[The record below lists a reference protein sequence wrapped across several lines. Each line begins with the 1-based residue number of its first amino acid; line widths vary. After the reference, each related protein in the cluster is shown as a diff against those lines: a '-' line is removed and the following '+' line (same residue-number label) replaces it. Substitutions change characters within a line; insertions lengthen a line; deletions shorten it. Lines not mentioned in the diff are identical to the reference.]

1 MAVLSRPPENM
12 TSVVISGKNSISIA
26 HGMSPASVATIRKLL
41 DLKGRHA
48 LVTGGSR
55 GLGLQL
61 AEALGEMGATIAISA
76 RKKNELDEAVAHLR
90 TRNIDCEAWV
100 CDLGKREAI
109 APMADAVL
117 AKFKRIDILV
127 NTAGATWGAPAEEH
141 PLEAWDKLVNLNLT
155 GTFLV
160 TQAVARLAM
169 IPKRYGRII
178 NVASVAGLRG
188 NPVGLFTLFRYRT
201 PIGG

>member
-12 TSVVISGKNSISIA
+12 TSVVIGCENSISIERT
-26 HGMSPASVATIRKLL
+26 MASVANASVANVRQLL

-61 AEALGEMGATIAISA
+61 AEALGEMGATIAITA
-76 RKKNELDEAVAHLR
+76 RKQNELDEAAAHLR
-90 TRNIDCEAWV
+90 TRKIECESWV
-100 CDLGKREAI
+100 CDMGKREAI

-127 NTAGATWGAPAEEH
+127 NNAGATWGAPAEEH
-141 PLEAWDKLVNLNLT
+141 PLDAWDKLV
-155 GTFLV
+155 
-160 TQAVARLAM
+160 
-169 IPKRYGRII
+169 
-178 NVASVAGLRG
+178 S
-188 NPVGLFTLFRYRT
+188 
-201 PIGG
+201 

>member
-1 MAVLSRPPENM
+1 M
-12 TSVVISGKNSISIA
+12 TSVVIAGENSISIA
-26 HGMSPASVATIRKLL
+26 HAMASAANVRQLL

-76 RKKNELDEAVAHLR
+76 RKKNELDEAAAHLR

-109 APMADAVL
+109 APMADSVL
-117 AKFKRIDILV
+117 ARFKR
-127 NTAGATWGAPAEEH
+127 
-141 PLEAWDKLVNLNLT
+141 
-155 GTFLV
+155 
-160 TQAVARLAM
+160 
-169 IPKRYGRII
+169 
-178 NVASVAGLRG
+178 
-188 NPVGLFTLFRYRT
+188 
-201 PIGG
+201 